1 MHSFS
6 QRLLISV
13 TLLLL
18 LFFGVMVVVLDA
30 RFRDRFRER
39 AARPA
44 GCADGGADR
53 LCRTG

>member
-18 LFFGVMVVVLDA
+18 LFFGVMVVVLDM
-30 RFRDRFRER
+30 RFRIVSENALRDLRSN
-39 AARPA
+39 ARSVLYRYPY
-44 GCADGGADR
+44 
-53 LCRTG
+53 